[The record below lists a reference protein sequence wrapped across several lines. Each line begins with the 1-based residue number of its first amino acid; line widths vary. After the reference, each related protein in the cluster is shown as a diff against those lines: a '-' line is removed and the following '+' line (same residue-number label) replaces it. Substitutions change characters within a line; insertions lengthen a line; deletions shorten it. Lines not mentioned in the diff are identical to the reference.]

1 MTFELRPY
9 QVEAVDAAIDHIK
22 KRLSPCLLELATG
35 CHSKGSMILMAD
47 GTSKAVEDISIGE
60 ALMGPDSEPRN
71 VIGLHSGI
79 DRMFRITPT
88 KGESFI
94 VNGGHIL
101 SLYSTPRRN
110 GNKPGYTEV
119 SVYEYLEQTKHFKHI
134 HKLQRFPIY
143 IGSQEV
149 PVDPWFLGVM
159 LGDGCVTGSSNYSL
173 CNPDMEII
181 EEVEAYLAKIGA
193 NARRKETNKNAETL
207 IFRNYKWLENEMS
220 LLGLHRASSGT
231 KFVPDCYKFN
241 SIHVRKM
248 VLAGL
253 IDTDGHMSNCGF
265 DYVSK
270 SERLADDVVWLCRSI
285 GLAAYKKECMKS
297 CQNNFTGIYYRVS
310 ISGNCE
316 IIPCRVK
323 RKKSPARRQI
333 KNHLVTGFS
342 VEEVGVGDYFGFQVD
357 GDHLYLDASFTRH
370 HNSGKSLIVSAIAKY
385 LKSVAPG
392 KRVLC
397 IAPSRELVLQNHSK
411 YVTWY
416 KEPASIYCSSAGS
429 KELRHQVIF
438 ASPLTA
444 MKNIRIIAHLGVSG
458 IIIDEAHGVTP
469 TMLELIKQ
477 VQEYE
482 VNGTKPNENVRVIG
496 MTATPY
502 RTGTG
507 YIYAKDCTGENEIL
521 HDDSKA
527 RDPYYSR
534 LLYRVSA
541 GELVEQG
548 YLTKPVIGETDE
560 HYDTSKLETD
570 RNGSFT
576 AASVAKAFNGNTK
589 TERIVNK
596 VMAFA
601 ESRNGVMFFAAT
613 ISHAEEIAS
622 YLPAHD
628 VRVIT
633 GKLKKSEREK
643 FINDFKT
650 KRVKYLVNV
659 DVLTTGFDAP
669 HVDLIAILRATESPG
684 LLQQIIGRSLRLCE
698 GKDDALVLDYAENI
712 ERHGLEKDIFTPE
725 IKTNRKPGEGVEIQ
739 VECPACHAISM
750 KKRRNDPIYD
760 GVAHDRFG
768 NFLVPGTE
776 REMRYD
782 EEGHACEWDGEV
794 MTMKVKDPSRKDEFG
809 DIEEL
814 DLPMPAHYSRR
825 CSNPE
830 AFVIKGQPV
839 RCEHRF
845 SLKICPKCF
854 AENDIAARHC
864 TDCKERLVDPNSKL
878 TDAAGFASV
887 MMDGEIRRVKCYS
900 ATYTPWIAR
909 SSGNHSL
916 KAEYRTEIGEVT
928 AWHTTRQKWIFKK
941 LAQINGADSELITSY
956 DQCAEWN
963 HAPREITIRKTEQN
977 GYVKFE
983 IKHIHYSERAGA

>member
-1 MTFELRPY
+1 MGYTMTYTLRAY
-9 QVEAVDAAIDHIK
+9 QQEAVDEAIEHIK

-35 CHSKGSMILMAD
+35 
-47 GTSKAVEDISIGE
+47 
-60 ALMGPDSEPRN
+60 
-71 VIGLHSGI
+71 
-79 DRMFRITPT
+79 
-88 KGESFI
+88 
-94 VNGGHIL
+94 
-101 SLYSTPRRN
+101 
-110 GNKPGYTEV
+110 
-119 SVYEYLEQTKHFKHI
+119 
-134 HKLQRFPIY
+134 
-143 IGSQEV
+143 
-149 PVDPWFLGVM
+149 
-159 LGDGCVTGSSNYSL
+159 
-173 CNPDMEII
+173 
-181 EEVEAYLAKIGA
+181 
-193 NARRKETNKNAETL
+193 
-207 IFRNYKWLENEMS
+207 
-220 LLGLHRASSGT
+220 
-231 KFVPDCYKFN
+231 
-241 SIHVRKM
+241 
-248 VLAGL
+248 
-253 IDTDGHMSNCGF
+253 
-265 DYVSK
+265 
-270 SERLADDVVWLCRSI
+270 
-285 GLAAYKKECMKS
+285 
-297 CQNNFTGIYYRVS
+297 
-310 ISGNCE
+310 
-316 IIPCRVK
+316 
-323 RKKSPARRQI
+323 
-333 KNHLVTGFS
+333 
-342 VEEVGVGDYFGFQVD
+342 
-357 GDHLYLDASFTRH
+357 
-370 HNSGKSLIVSAIAKY
+370 SGKSLIVSAIARY
-385 LKSVAPG
+385 LQSVAPN

-397 IAPSRELVLQNHSK
+397 IAPSKELVVQNHEK
-411 YVTWY
+411 YVTGY

-482 VNGTKPNENVRVIG
+482 VNGTRPNENVRVIG

-601 ESRNGVMFFAAT
+601 ESRKGVMFFAAT

-622 YLPAHD
+622 YLPSHD

-633 GKLKKSEREK
+633 GNLKKADREK
-643 FINDFKT
+643 FINDFKAR
-650 KRVKYLVNV
+650 RVKYLVNV

-698 GKDDALVLDYAENI
+698 GKEDALVLDYAENI
-712 ERHGLEKDIFTPE
+712 ERHGLENDIFTPE
-725 IKTNRKPGEGVEIQ
+725 IKTNRKPGEGIEIQ

-760 GVAHDRFG
+760 GVAHDQFG

-776 REMRYD
+776 RATRYD
-782 EEGHACEWDGEV
+782 AEGNACEWDGEV

-845 SLKICPKCF
+845 SLKICDKCF

-900 ATYTPWIAR
+900 ATYTPWIAK

-916 KAEYRTEIGEVT
+916 MTEYRTEIGEVT
-928 AWHTTRQKWIFKK
+928 AWHTTRQKWIFSK
-941 LAQINGADSELITSY
+941 LAQINGADYETITTY
-956 DQCAEWN
+956 DQCADWKN
-963 HAPREITIRKTEQN
+963 APREITIRKTEVD
-977 GYVKFE
+977 GRVKFE
-983 IKHIHYSERAGA
+983 IKQVHYSEKVGA

>member
-1 MTFELRPY
+1 M
-9 QVEAVDAAIDHIK
+9 
-22 KRLSPCLLELATG
+22 
-35 CHSKGSMILMAD
+35 
-47 GTSKAVEDISIGE
+47 
-60 ALMGPDSEPRN
+60 
-71 VIGLHSGI
+71 
-79 DRMFRITPT
+79 
-88 KGESFI
+88 
-94 VNGGHIL
+94 
-101 SLYSTPRRN
+101 
-110 GNKPGYTEV
+110 
-119 SVYEYLEQTKHFKHI
+119 
-134 HKLQRFPIY
+134 
-143 IGSQEV
+143 
-149 PVDPWFLGVM
+149 
-159 LGDGCVTGSSNYSL
+159 
-173 CNPDMEII
+173 
-181 EEVEAYLAKIGA
+181 
-193 NARRKETNKNAETL
+193 
-207 IFRNYKWLENEMS
+207 
-220 LLGLHRASSGT
+220 
-231 KFVPDCYKFN
+231 
-241 SIHVRKM
+241 
-248 VLAGL
+248 
-253 IDTDGHMSNCGF
+253 
-265 DYVSK
+265 
-270 SERLADDVVWLCRSI
+270 
-285 GLAAYKKECMKS
+285 
-297 CQNNFTGIYYRVS
+297 
-310 ISGNCE
+310 
-316 IIPCRVK
+316 
-323 RKKSPARRQI
+323 
-333 KNHLVTGFS
+333 
-342 VEEVGVGDYFGFQVD
+342 
-357 GDHLYLDASFTRH
+357 
-370 HNSGKSLIVSAIAKY
+370 VSAIAKY
-385 LKSVAPG
+385 LNSVAPG

-429 KELRHQVIF
+429 KELRHQVVF

-548 YLTKPVIGETDE
+548 YLTKPIIGETDE

-596 VMAFA
+596 VMSFA
-601 ESRNGVMFFAAT
+601 ENRKGVMFFAAT

-622 YLPAHD
+622 YLPSHD

-633 GKLKKSEREK
+633 GKLKKADREK
-643 FINDFKT
+643 FINDFKA
-650 KRVKYLVNV
+650 RRIKYLVNV

-669 HVDLIAILRATESPG
+669 HVDLIPILRATESPG
-684 LLQQIIGRSLRLCE
+684 LLQQIIGRGLRLSP
-698 GKDDALVLDYAENI
+698 GKKNVLILDYAENI

-725 IKTNRKPGEGVEIQ
+725 IKTNRKPGEGIEIQ

-760 GVAHDRFG
+760 GVAHDQFG
-768 NFLVPGTE
+768 NFIVPGTE
-776 REMRYD
+776 RATRYD
-782 EEGHACEWDGEV
+782 AEGHACEWDGEV

-809 DIEEL
+809 EIEEL

-900 ATYTPWIAR
+900 ATYTPWIAK

-928 AWHTTRQKWIFKK
+928 AWHTMRQKWIFKK

-963 HAPREITIRKTEQN
+963 NSPREITIRKTEQN

-983 IKHIHYSERAGA
+983 IKQVHYSERVGA

>member
-1 MTFELRPY
+1 MSFELRGY
-9 QVEAVDAAIDHIK
+9 QQEAVDCVIEHIK
-22 KRLSPCLLELATG
+22 KRLSPCLIECATG
-35 CHSKGSMILMAD
+35 
-47 GTSKAVEDISIGE
+47 
-60 ALMGPDSEPRN
+60 
-71 VIGLHSGI
+71 
-79 DRMFRITPT
+79 
-88 KGESFI
+88 
-94 VNGGHIL
+94 
-101 SLYSTPRRN
+101 
-110 GNKPGYTEV
+110 
-119 SVYEYLEQTKHFKHI
+119 
-134 HKLQRFPIY
+134 
-143 IGSQEV
+143 
-149 PVDPWFLGVM
+149 
-159 LGDGCVTGSSNYSL
+159 
-173 CNPDMEII
+173 
-181 EEVEAYLAKIGA
+181 
-193 NARRKETNKNAETL
+193 
-207 IFRNYKWLENEMS
+207 
-220 LLGLHRASSGT
+220 
-231 KFVPDCYKFN
+231 
-241 SIHVRKM
+241 
-248 VLAGL
+248 
-253 IDTDGHMSNCGF
+253 
-265 DYVSK
+265 
-270 SERLADDVVWLCRSI
+270 
-285 GLAAYKKECMKS
+285 
-297 CQNNFTGIYYRVS
+297 
-310 ISGNCE
+310 
-316 IIPCRVK
+316 
-323 RKKSPARRQI
+323 
-333 KNHLVTGFS
+333 
-342 VEEVGVGDYFGFQVD
+342 
-357 GDHLYLDASFTRH
+357 
-370 HNSGKSLIVSAIAKY
+370 SGKSLMVSAIAKY
-385 LKSVAPG
+385 LNSVAPG

-570 RNGSFT
+570 RSGSFT

-596 VMAFA
+596 VMSFA
-601 ESRNGVMFFAAT
+601 ENRNGVMFFAAT

-622 YLPAHD
+622 YLPSHD

-643 FINDFKT
+643 FINDFKAR
-650 KRVKYLVNV
+650 RVKYLVNV

-698 GKDDALVLDYAENI
+698 GKEDALVLDYAENI
-712 ERHGLEKDIFTPE
+712 ERHGLENDIFTPE
-725 IKTNRKPGEGVEIQ
+725 IKTNRKPGEGIEIQ

-760 GVAHDRFG
+760 GVAHDQFG

-776 REMRYD
+776 RATRYD
-782 EEGHACEWDGEV
+782 AEGHSCEWDGEV

-900 ATYTPWIAR
+900 ATYTPWIAK

-928 AWHTTRQKWIFKK
+928 AWHTMRQKWIFKK

-956 DQCAEWN
+956 DQCADWN
-963 HAPREITIRKTEQN
+963 NAPREITIRKTEQN

-983 IKHIHYSERAGA
+983 IKQVHYSERAGA